1 MKKMTLFL
9 AVGALSLPLI
19 ASASPMKP
27 GLWRVTIEGPQGART
42 SEHCISKEEA
52 AKLEPPKGRSAD
64 CKVDSF
70 NVSGTTVTWKMSC
83 PSEKM
88 SMEAKTVYHGD
99 TFTGET
105 HIKMGEREMTQKSS
119 GKFLGAC
126 PSAK

>member
-9 AVGALSLPLI
+9 AVAVLLTL
-19 ASASPMKP
+19 AAYASPMKP

-42 SEHCISKEEA
+42 SDHCISKEEA
-52 AKLEPPKGRSAD
+52 DKPAPPKGRSAD

-70 NVSGTTVTWKMSC
+70 NVSGNTVTWKMSC

-88 SMEAKTVYHGD
+88 TMQAKTTYHGD

-105 HIKMGEREMTQKSS
+105 HIKIGEREMTQKSS

-126 PSAK
+126 PAPKK